1 VIPIEWPIASIP
13 LEWRSLLLYP
23 TEIALGHIQKWLPKS
38 NTAVEVAV
46 GKISLFAPYWQPNF
60 PN

>member
-1 VIPIEWPIASIP
+1 MPLEWPIASIP
-13 LEWRSLLLYP
+13 LEWRSLSLLLYP
-23 TEIALGHIQKWLPKS
+23 TEIALGHIQIPKS
-38 NTAVEVAV
+38 NTAVEVAG